1 MSFAQKIIK
10 LFHRMLSKV
19 RTETLSEMKV
29 HAGIIMLGVSMYNCF
44 LKLYKYKIFY
54 IYMLEYFTSQQIS
67 IYDIIYDVEMKF
79 SKYNKKILK
88 KIYNYVFKDKSYIN
102 DYFSYIW
109 IKQTIFD
116 EIEYLY
122 DLECNLIILKDK
134 FPNDIINNIRS
145 YIQTNLIADFFLI

>member
-1 MSFAQKIIK
+1 
-10 LFHRMLSKV
+10 
-19 RTETLSEMKV
+19 
-29 HAGIIMLGVSMYNCF
+29 
-44 LKLYKYKIFY
+44 
-54 IYMLEYFTSQQIS
+54 MLEYFTSQQIS

>member
-1 MSFAQKIIK
+1 
-10 LFHRMLSKV
+10 
-19 RTETLSEMKV
+19 
-29 HAGIIMLGVSMYNCF
+29 
-44 LKLYKYKIFY
+44 
-54 IYMLEYFTSQQIS
+54 MLEYFTSQQIS
-67 IYDIIYDVEMKF
+67 IYDIINDVEMKF
-79 SKYNKKILK
+79 NKYNKKILK

-109 IKQTIFD
+109 IRQTIFD

-134 FPNDIINNIRS
+134 LPNDIIYNIRS